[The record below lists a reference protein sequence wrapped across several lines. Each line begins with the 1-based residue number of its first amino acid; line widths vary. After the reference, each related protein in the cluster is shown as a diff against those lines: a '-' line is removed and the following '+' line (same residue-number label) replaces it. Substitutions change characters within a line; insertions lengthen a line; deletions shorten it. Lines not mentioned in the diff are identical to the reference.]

1 MSEISLET
9 FIKVRQDC
17 IRALDNIQAKADTL
31 QKAYTCFQEII
42 DAHTNVHTKRN
53 TDYDKKWDKN
63 IRKPADKNERV
74 ERHRIGGRG
83 EISKEDH
90 IKRDFLAFV
99 NRLSDANRKN
109 IQTYFENTFQ
119 IDFIDLYIKLLW
131 EAMLRC
137 GEYQAIYIDCFEAIF
152 NLVTNAD
159 KQNIFLTKIVQLWT
173 KYYNEQKWL
182 PSEELINE
190 EDYDDFCDFVKWKKT
205 SLTYIDGF
213 SKFVLK
219 EWLSVSVYR
228 ELLSELL
235 KSIDLYLEKT
245 PEGCKV
251 TDALIEKI
259 STLIKHIKIDYNEY
273 ICQYID
279 KLNANATNYRPS
291 TRFKIYDLID
301 YMRNNSYINV

>member
-1 MSEISLET
+1 MSEINLEV
-9 FIKVRQDC
+9 FLKIRQDC
-17 IRALDNIQAKADTL
+17 IKTLDNIQAKADTL
-31 QKAYTCFQEII
+31 QKTYACFQEII
-42 DAHTNVHTKRN
+42 DIHNNANLKRN
-53 TDYDKKWDKN
+53 ADYDKKWDKN
-63 IRKPADKNERV
+63 IRKSIDKNERS

-99 NRLSDANRKN
+99 NRLSEANRKN

-119 IDFIDLYIKLLW
+119 IDFIDLYIRLLW

-137 GEYQAIYIDCFEAIF
+137 GEYQSIYIDCFEAIY
-152 NLVTNAD
+152 NIVSRID
-159 KQNIFLTKIVQLWT
+159 KQDIFLSKIVQLWV
-173 KYYNEQKWL
+173 KYYKDQKWL

-213 SKFVLK
+213 SKFILK
-219 EWLSVSVYR
+219 EWLSVTVYR

-235 KSIDLYLEKT
+235 KSIDIYLEKT

-251 TDALIEKI
+251 TDALIDQI
-259 STLIKHIKIDYNEY
+259 TTLIKYIKIDYNEY
-273 ICQYID
+273 LCQYID
-279 KLNANATNYRPS
+279 KLNENTKKYRPS
-291 TRFKIYDLID
+291 TRFKVYDLID
-301 YMRNNSYINV
+301 YIRNNSYINV